1 MEQNDFILSS
11 RVPWSTEPSLK
22 DMAKEVGVNYDRLIA
37 GIKENKSDA
46 EIAKELAV
54 SEKLIGHL
62 REHFYTHGLHSIMGQ
77 D

>member
-1 MEQNDFILSS
+1 
-11 RVPWSTEPSLK
+11 
-22 DMAKEVGVNYDRLIA
+22 MAKEVGVNYDQLMA

-46 EIAKELAV
+46 EIANELAV

-62 REHFYTHGLHSIMGQ
+62 KEHFYTHGLHSIMGQ

>member
-1 MEQNDFILSS
+1 MESDYILSS

-22 DMAKEVGVNYDRLIA
+22 AMAKEVGVNYDQLMA

-46 EIAKELAV
+46 EIANELAV

-62 REHFYTHGLHSIMGQ
+62 KEHFYTHGLHSIMGQ

>member
-1 MEQNDFILSS
+1 MEQSDFFFSS

-22 DMAKEVGVNYDRLIA
+22 SMAKEAGVDYDQLMA

-46 EIAKELAV
+46 EIANELAV
-54 SEKLIGHL
+54 SEKLIAHL
-62 REHFYTHGLHSIMGQ
+62 KEHFYTHGLHSIMGQ